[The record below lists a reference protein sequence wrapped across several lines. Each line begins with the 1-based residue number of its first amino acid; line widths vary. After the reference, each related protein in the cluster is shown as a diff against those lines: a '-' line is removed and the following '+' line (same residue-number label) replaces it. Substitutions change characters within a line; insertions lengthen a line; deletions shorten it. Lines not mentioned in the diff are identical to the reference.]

1 MHQKT
6 TGSRLF
12 ISIALCI
19 LAAVFGAYAAYSAAG
34 TVDISDA
41 DSVGKGLQAA
51 SLIPTALAILLAF
64 IYKNVAV
71 SLAAGLLS
79 GSMMIVILNQ
89 KPLLYT
95 VPEAIQTIVETVSD
109 PDNMTVLILCMAI
122 GGMVEV
128 IRYSGGFESLAQ
140 KMTRSIDTPR
150 KANLVAESLGI
161 IVFFD
166 DYANSLIV
174 GPVMKNI
181 TDRLKISR
189 EKLAFIVDST
199 AAPVTGIAIISSW
212 VAVEV
217 SVIEQGLLNAGMNVS
232 GYTMFISCI
241 PYCFYCILCLIFIF
255 ESSLTGREFGPMLQ
269 AEMRAR
275 SGETLRSD
283 SDTARNEQDG
293 IAKMHRSG
301 AQAGIRTAAVP
312 LAALFAYALVLFYIT
327 GRANAIAEGLLAA
340 DAAFS
345 IHTVSIA
352 FGQADTIAIVL
363 QATLLASVIAAG
375 MGIYEHAFTLK
386 EAIHAFVHGCM
397 QLLPTC
403 LILSL
408 AWSLSSS
415 ASSLGTVEYAV
426 GMITSNVV
434 WWLVPVFIFLA
445 CCLVSF
451 AVGSFGCMF
460 IALPMAI
467 PIAVSLMQMNE
478 MIHTSFLPLCIG
490 CALSGCI
497 FGDHCSPITD
507 CTVLSSQGSGCDNF
521 DHVKTQE
528 PYAMTI
534 AAVSAFA
541 GILPATFGFSAWIC
555 ILCGTA
561 VLYVILL
568 VFGRVPELEL
578 AKGKIK
584 ASVFSRVKGIFAF
597 AGKTK

>member
-1 MHQKT
+1 MNR
-6 TGSRLF
+6 RLF

-19 LAAVFGAYAAYSAAG
+19 LAAVFGAYAASSIASMTDVSNAAE
-34 TVDISDA
+34 
-41 DSVGKGLQAA
+41 VGKALQAA

-79 GSMMIVILNQ
+79 GSLMIVILNQ
-89 KPLLYT
+89 QPILYA
-95 VPEAIQTIVETVSD
+95 VPESIMAIVKTVSD
-109 PDNMTVLILCMAI
+109 PDNMLVLILCMAI

-128 IRYSGGFESLAQ
+128 IRFSGGFESLAQ
-140 KMTRSIDTPR
+140 MMTKRIDTPK
-150 KANLVAESLGI
+150 KANLVAEGLGI

-217 SVIEQGLLNAGMNVS
+217 SVIEQGLLNAGMQVS
-232 GYTMFISCI
+232 GYTMFISSI
-241 PYCFYCILCLIFIF
+241 PYCFYCILCLVFIF
-255 ESSLTGREFGPMLQ
+255 ETSITGREFGPMLQ
-269 AEMRAR
+269 AEIRAR
-275 SGETLRSD
+275 GGEPLRRD
-283 SDTARNEQDG
+283 SKIALNEQDG

-301 AQAGIRTAAVP
+301 RQAGIKTAAVP
-312 LAALFAYALVLFYIT
+312 LGVLFVYALILFYIT
-327 GRANAIAEGLLAA
+327 GRANAVSEGLLSA
-340 DAAFS
+340 DASFS
-345 IHTVSIA
+345 MHTLSTA

-363 QATLLASVIAAG
+363 QATLLASVIAVI
-375 MGIYEHAFTLK
+375 MGIYEHAFTMK
-386 EAIHAFVHGCM
+386 EAIHAFIHGCM

-403 LILSL
+403 LILAL

-415 ASSLGTVEYAV
+415 AQSLGTVEYAV
-426 GMITSNVV
+426 GLITSNVV
-434 WWLVPVFIFLA
+434 WWLVPAFIFMA

-467 PIAVSLMQMNE
+467 PIAVSLMQMNVQ
-478 MIHTSFLPLCIG
+478 IDSSFLPLCIG

-534 AAVSAFA
+534 AAVSAAA
-541 GILPATFGFSAWIC
+541 GILPSTFGLSAWVS
-555 ILCGTA
+555 ILCGTI

-578 AKGKIK
+578 IKGKNNI
-584 ASVFSRVKGIFAF
+584 SVFSRVKGIFAF
-597 AGKTK
+597 AGRTK